1 MVSICS
7 KVRLLREKRGLLVM
21 ILGIIAIGLSIA
33 IWEGGKDGPLPP
45 ELRARSSE
53 GIQG

>member
-21 ILGIIAIGLSIA
+21 ILEDVGDDSDRFVDCNLGRRERWAIAAGVK
-33 IWEGGKDGPLPP
+33 GK
-45 ELRARSSE
+45 E
-53 GIQG
+53 Q